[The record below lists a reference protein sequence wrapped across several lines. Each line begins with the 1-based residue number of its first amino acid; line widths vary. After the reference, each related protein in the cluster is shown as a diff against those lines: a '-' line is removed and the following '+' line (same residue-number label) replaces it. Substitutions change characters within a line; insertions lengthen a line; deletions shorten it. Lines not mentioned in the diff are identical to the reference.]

1 MDTVK
6 PSEIVNMYNNGMTLQ
21 SIGEKIGKSK
31 SSIQRIIVNNGYVR
45 NKENGKYEKQE
56 NTEINVTEEPT
67 IKLNQS
73 NNETNVSR
81 ETIII
86 NDMVNRTYAISKEI
100 DRAIRVKAAI
110 EDKKPI
116 DIVREALDNYIE
128 KKYKVLK

>member
-6 PSEIVNMYNNGMTLQ
+6 PSEIVNLYNNGMTLQ

-31 SSIQRIIVNNGYVR
+31 STIQRIIVNNGYIR
-45 NKENGKYEKQE
+45 NNKNGKYEKQE
-56 NTEINVTEEPT
+56 NIKSNISEEPI
-67 IKLNQS
+67 IKLNQL

>member
-6 PSEIVNMYNNGMTLQ
+6 PSEIVNLYNNGMTLQ

-31 SSIQRIIVNNGYVR
+31 STIQRIIVNNGYIR
-45 NKENGKYEKQE
+45 NNKNGKYEKQE
-56 NTEINVTEEPT
+56 NIKSNISEEP
-67 IKLNQS
+67 IIELNQL

>member
-56 NTEINVTEEPT
+56 NTEINTIEEPI
-67 IKLNQS
+67 IKLNQL